1 MKKTIV
7 IILLAMFGL
16 SQAVAQEYEYVP
28 FVREGVKWVYIV
40 DNPIQGLGY
49 EDGFIPYGEH
59 QFTLEIKGDTLI
71 GDKNYK
77 PVHLYSGNTIDEV
90 NDTVPVYLREE
101 DKVVYGIIPDDRRF
115 WECPVGIG
123 TVVDGMN
130 LSSTV
135 QTGVEFVLYDFND
148 PESFYS
154 RYDYVHTDLFQ
165 IGNQLRKRLCFTYEG
180 EYIIEGLGYVGIVGM
195 PLNYF
200 YEITIGL
207 TQVVTH
213 LSHVIENGEI
223 VYKTEW
229 YKEPEPDGYEYV
241 PFVREGVKW
250 VYSISY
256 YNYDVDYYS
265 NPARGDN
272 IAYRTLE
279 LKGDTV
285 INGKTYKAMHKYC
298 GKSINEENDTIP
310 VYLREE
316 DKKVYGIIP
325 DGKRYD
331 DCPVYNYWYA
341 KFFGLDSWLNGEEFL
356 LYDFQD
362 PETYW
367 ESLLNNYDLEDFYSY
382 NHLYTDTIEIGNKL
396 AKRYVGE
403 IWTEY
408 QTIEGIGLIGLNC
421 TPLCLFT
428 SLMPGINS
436 PVKALEEVIED
447 GEVIYPQDY
456 VEDRYLSLIREGVK
470 WVNERVTVNN
480 GDTTYSYYTYEF
492 KGNHPEVGKNGL
504 QRKALYRYD
513 GTHHLD
519 EGHDIIVAG
528 LRENE
533 AVISY
538 YRNEPLNEIISQGRN
553 MIDYQKATAYMSDS
567 YMDEDYDLY
576 KMKSSPNGWL
586 MSKDY
591 YIGNQC
597 DPFLNDEN
605 FVKAEPIMI
614 DGYRCNRLAYLD
626 EQGDTLA
633 YVVEGIGFDSYDMG
647 DLLTPFTRKPDPN
660 ADYQEWCG
668 LSHVVKDG
676 EIIYKG
682 MRYRTDVHVGID
694 EAVADKTRRPLDE
707 NYYDLMGRSVG
718 KEVPTTPGIYI
729 HQGKKIVVR

>member
-1 MKKTIV
+1 MKKTIA
-7 IILLAMFGL
+7 IILLVLFGL
-16 SQAVAQEYEYVP
+16 SQAMAQEYEYVP

-59 QFTLEIKGDTLI
+59 QYTLEIKGDTLI

-115 WECPVGIG
+115 WECPIGLG

-135 QTGVEFVLYDFND
+135 QTGIEFVLYDFND

-154 RYDYVHTDLFQ
+154 CYDYAHTDLFQ

-250 VYSISY
+250 TYSIIDY
-256 YNYDVDYYS
+256 RYEDDYYS

-272 IAYRTLE
+272 VVYRTLE
-279 LKGDTV
+279 IKGDTV
-285 INGKTYKAMHKYC
+285 INGKAYKKMHKYS
-298 GKSINEENDTIP
+298 GDAINEEHDTIP

-316 DKKVYGIIP
+316 DKMVYGIIP
-325 DGKRYD
+325 DEKLYD
-331 DCPVYNYWYA
+331 DCYIGSPYIDDLWYGNLGG
-341 KFFGLDSWLNGEEFL
+341 KEFL

-362 PETYW
+362 PIGYW
-367 ESLLNNYDLEDFYSY
+367 SGIDNEFLQGYLNL
-382 NHLYTDTIEIGNKL
+382 HVDTVVVGDHL
-396 AKRYVGE
+396 AKRYVDE
-403 IWTEY
+403 NHYEDVAFKI
-408 QTIEGIGLIGLNC
+408 IEGIGAMCENSY
-421 TPLCLFT
+421 PLAFFM
-428 SLMPGINS
+428 LMGTGIHDTEYYN
-436 PVKALEEVIED
+436 LEKVVEN
-447 GEVIYPQDY
+447 GEVIYPQNY
-456 VEDRYLSLIREGVK
+456 VEDRYLPLIREGVK
-470 WVNERVTVNN
+470 WVNEKVTVHN
-480 GDTTYSYYTYEF
+480 GDTTCQYYTYEF
-492 KGNHPEVGKNGL
+492 KGNHPVKDNNN
-504 QRKALYRYD
+504 RTYKALYRYD
-513 GTHHLD
+513 GTHHD
-519 EGHDIIVAG
+519 FDVENDSPVAG

-533 AVISY
+533 AIVVY
-538 YRNEPLNEIISQGRN
+538 ENNEPLNACISQERN
-553 MIDYQKATAYMSDS
+553 MISFPGCLYEMNSDNEGIMWSKGYYIDYQS
-567 YMDEDYDLY
+567 E
-576 KMKSSPNGWL
+576 
-586 MSKDY
+586 
-591 YIGNQC
+591 
-597 DPFLNDEN
+597 PFLNDEN
-605 FVKAEPIMI
+605 FVKAEPIMV
-614 DGYRCNRLAYLD
+614 DGYRCSRLAYLN

-647 DLLTPFTRKPDPN
+647 DLLTPFTRKPDPD

-682 MRYRTDVHVGID
+682 MRYRSDVHVGID

-718 KEVPTTPGIYI
+718 KDIPATPGIYI
-729 HQGKKIVVR
+729 HQGKKICVSRMP